1 MRKVMQSTS
10 EMSGACA
17 GVAGARAGSKAKR
30 RERARAISGSVRES
44 RESAREIG
52 GSVRKYRKVIRK
64 VMGCRGTTYE
74 MSGARTEVAGARAEV
89 RRVRNVAE
97 GHTEDVTV
105 RDSTPLLWPSPRRPY
120 KQLPEGKRPMESTK
134 KRSLAG
140 TDRAERRKSL
150 GRHKH
155 KGGSPEVISEQ
166 KRNRTVT

>member
-1 MRKVMQSTS
+1 MLFRSS
-10 EMSGACA
+10 ANR
-17 GVAGARAGSKAKR
+17 ARAGSKAKR
-30 RERARAISGSVRES
+30 RERARTISGSVREIG
-44 RESAREIG
+44 ESARESRESRE
-52 GSVRKYRKVIRK
+52 SVRKYRKVVRK

-150 GRHKH
+150 G
-155 KGGSPEVISEQ
+155 
-166 KRNRTVT
+166 